1 MNIPAERRGI
11 GFVFQEH
18 RLFPHMSVVRNLA
31 YGSFAGGRRTKA
43 DLLRTAEIFGISAL
57 LDRRP
62 DTLSGGES
70 QRVSLARAILAAE
83 NFIIMDE
90 PLSSLDEARR
100 DDLMGYIERIPGH
113 FGLPIIYIT
122 HSREEVMRLAKN
134 VILIEEGRVK
144 GRGSPAG
151 LMGRGGSASR
161 ECQE

>member
-1 MNIPAERRGI
+1 
-11 GFVFQEH
+11 
-18 RLFPHMSVVRNLA
+18 
-31 YGSFAGGRRTKA
+31 
-43 DLLRTAEIFGISAL
+43 
-57 LDRRP
+57 
-62 DTLSGGES
+62 
-70 QRVSLARAILAAE
+70 
-83 NFIIMDE
+83 MDE